1 MFSRAYVEITNV
13 CNMACAFC
21 PGTAREKG
29 FMTPETFALLAGKLR
44 RHTDYLYLHVMG
56 EPLLHPQLA
65 EILRICGD
73 LGFRVCLT
81 TNGTL
86 LADRLPLLRDCPA
99 LHKVSVSLH
108 SFEGNGRRDGLEDY
122 ITQAADSC
130 LALAEGGVICALR
143 LWNRGGAETENFRIL
158 QILGRILQKDIA
170 GLKADNR
177 GNRRLAEHL
186 YLEPGERFDWPHPAG
201 GTQDTQFCYGLRRQI
216 AVLCDGTVV
225 PCCLD
230 SEGRLA
236 LGNLLTQEL
245 DDILAAPRAQA
256 IRRGFGVELDV
267 HLMQDGNLAVI
278 HDASLLRTAGADV
291 LVEDLTARELKAY
304 RLEGTDEQIP
314 LLEEVL
320 ELFQDR
326 TPLIIELKAERGN
339 HAALAEATCRMLDRY
354 RVHYCIESFDPR
366 CLIWLKKNRPEIV
379 RGQLSEQFL
388 RHGETA
394 GHGKATMWLL
404 GNLFSNIAAKPDFIA
419 YRFSDR
425 DNLCLRWCRKFYHV
439 QEINWTIRTKEEME
453 AAEAQGNL
461 VIFECFDPKG

>member
-1 MFSRAYVEITNV
+1 MAQPVVAVVGRPNV
-13 CNMACAFC
+13 GKSTLMNVLYGIHTPASGEVFVK
-21 PGTAREKG
+21 GEKV
-29 FMTPETFALLAGKLR
+29 TK
-44 RHTDYLYLHVMG
+44 
-56 EPLLHPQLA
+56 
-65 EILRICGD
+65 
-73 LGFRVCLT
+73 
-81 TNGTL
+81 
-86 LADRLPLLRDCPA
+86 
-99 LHKVSVSLH
+99 
-108 SFEGNGRRDGLEDY
+108 
-122 ITQAADSC
+122 
-130 LALAEGGVICALR
+130 
-143 LWNRGGAETENFRIL
+143 
-158 QILGRILQKDIA
+158 
-170 GLKADNR
+170 
-177 GNRRLAEHL
+177 
-186 YLEPGERFDWPHPAG
+186 FDPK
-201 GTQDTQFCYGLRRQI
+201 
-216 AVLCDGTVV
+216 
-225 PCCLD
+225 
-230 SEGRLA
+230 E
-236 LGNLLTQEL
+236 
-245 DDILAAPRAQA
+245 A

-320 ELFQDR
+320 ELFQDL

-366 CLIWLKKNRPEIV
+366 CLIWLKKSRPEIV